1 MKMRGGELKFW
12 GILSAA
18 IAAVIVF
25 MLVRFEVI

>member
-12 GILSAA
+12 GIFSAV

-25 MLVRFEVI
+25 MLVRFQVI